1 MNYNSTLAVDKNKE
15 VAMSTYVDIA
25 TSYYLIK
32 YVRILIACVAGFFGA
47 AHGDTCQHVVSVVHH
62 NYINNDDNSDNSNE
76 PHGIQKRFFCNGFT
90 GCRSSN
96 TG

>member
-1 MNYNSTLAVDKNKE
+1 M
-15 VAMSTYVDIA
+15 
-25 TSYYLIK
+25 
-32 YVRILIACVAGFFGA
+32 CVAGFFGA
-47 AHGDTCQHVVSVVHH
+47 SHGDTCQHVVNVVHQ

-96 TG
+96 AGWQLKDEESLKKIEQLIKRKRVWLWSFISKRFKK